1 MVFFSASPFPC
12 HSWDLSTLVSWI
24 PKCEQQ
30 ASGMEWAKTEAGA
43 GGWWWQGRA
52 PSTLGR
58 PCRHAIPSLLPWT
71 HPLSLTRPCSPIQ
84 LKGGGAGEWGSWDI
98 LTTRF
103 PGSLFR
109 CSWVGVRLSLQAGG
123 LAYVTRSALT
133 GLTKQQF
140 VLRFEYCHIPV
151 LLRTA

>member
-1 MVFFSASPFPC
+1 MGKDRSRGRG
-12 HSWDLSTLVSWI
+12 LVV
-24 PKCEQQ
+24 
-30 ASGMEWAKTEAGA
+30 AGP
-43 GGWWWQGRA
+43 GP

-58 PCRHAIPSLLPWT
+58 PCRHAIPSLLPRT

-84 LKGGGAGEWGSWDI
+84 LKGGGAGEWGQVQVGSWDI

-109 CSWVGVRLSLQAGG
+109 CSSVGVRLSLQAGG
-123 LAYVTRSALT
+123 LGYVTRSALT
-133 GLTKQQF
+133 GLTKQEC
-140 VLRFEYCHIPV
+140 VLRFEYCHILV